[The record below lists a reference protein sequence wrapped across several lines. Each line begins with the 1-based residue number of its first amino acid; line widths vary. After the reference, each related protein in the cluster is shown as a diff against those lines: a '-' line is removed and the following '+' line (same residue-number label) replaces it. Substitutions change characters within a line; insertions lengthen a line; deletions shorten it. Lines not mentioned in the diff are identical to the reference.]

1 MNDFSNDYENLK
13 NQLNDDKGKLIGY
26 LFVGLIIGR
35 LYEKIIVI
43 VVSVGMLL
51 TTVASFLAFL

>member
-1 MNDFSNDYENLK
+1 MNK
-13 NQLNDDKGKLIGY
+13 KLQ
-26 LFVGLIIGR
+26 
-35 LYEKIIVI
+35 KIIVI

>member
-1 MNDFSNDYENLK
+1 MNK
-13 NQLNDDKGKLIGY
+13 KLQT
-26 LFVGLIIGR
+26 
-35 LYEKIIVI
+35 IIVI

>member
-1 MNDFSNDYENLK
+1 MNKKF
-13 NQLNDDKGKLIGY
+13 Q
-26 LFVGLIIGR
+26 
-35 LYEKIIVI
+35 KIIVI